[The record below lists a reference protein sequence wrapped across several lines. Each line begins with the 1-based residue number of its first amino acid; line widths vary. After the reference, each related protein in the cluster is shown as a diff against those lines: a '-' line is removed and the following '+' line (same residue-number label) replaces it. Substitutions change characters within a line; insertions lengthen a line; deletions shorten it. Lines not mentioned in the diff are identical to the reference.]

1 MLSCLKILVI
11 LFSSASSQ
19 TSTLLEILST
29 KTDVS
34 QFYNHLLD
42 SRITALSSSTCT
54 NGETCVSV
62 LAPTNTAWTAV
73 APAIDWTSLSLEKK
87 QFVIY
92 GQYLTSPKQGTIP
105 VRLSTGNWQQV
116 GTKLNLIDVGFGTGA
131 AYFEL
136 AGPRYAFSSAQMP
149 YVYFIND
156 AKVVQA
162 DIAAS
167 NGIVQVMD
175 RVVYYP
181 HEGKSFYGYLQ
192 TTPTLSKTL
201 ALWQILM
208 TSGDPTYTSLIS
220 QLYQG
225 QGLYATYFV
234 VPDSVWNQLPLE
246 AYNNLLNNRTLLNEV
261 LANHYAPNQLFY
273 ARWCEDGREANFF
286 VGFPENPLPS
296 AINQQQL
303 KAGKLGGATSTA
315 FGTISVS
322 NMYAQAL
329 SSGVTLQRAVLIE
342 VSAPLGYLYE
352 TVNEALSRL
361 SPMFLSLCTLDTA
374 CRVILQSNAPKTV
387 FAPMNSILEA
397 FSKLPAAEQTEYLQ
411 LMIIPERILRP
422 QMTASKYVA
431 VGNVSDAIRFRTIGD
446 AMYVEARRYDHG
458 YVGAAL
464 IAQESSGSDGVVYQV
479 NAIPGMPTKSVREF
493 LAGDMSFTEYLSTN
507 ILDEQTK
514 GGPYTYFAPTNE
526 AINAMKADAAT
537 GAKILSDQ
545 SRRTYVLRRLIYP
558 VSLLLTTMK
567 APQAYDVPTANF
579 AFTREYVRFDLSQV
593 SMDFAAAIN
602 GSVTVNSLN
611 GMYECTDGW
620 VYQVSKVFYNTE
632 DLTRSLCSVPACR
645 Q

>member
-136 AGPRYAFSSAQMP
+136 AGPRYAFSS
-149 YVYFIND
+149 
-156 AKVVQA
+156 
-162 DIAAS
+162 
-167 NGIVQVMD
+167 
-175 RVVYYP
+175 
-181 HEGKSFYGYLQ
+181 
-192 TTPTLSKTL
+192 
-201 ALWQILM
+201 
-208 TSGDPTYTSLIS
+208 
-220 QLYQG
+220 
-225 QGLYATYFV
+225 
-234 VPDSVWNQLPLE
+234 
-246 AYNNLLNNRTLLNEV
+246 V

-493 LAGDMSFTEYLSTN
+493 LAGDTSFTEYLSTN